1 MLPLYAVENTS
12 KVSKLITQQC
22 QSFKPGIYE
31 PTSSLLNELHW
42 NHIIAGCHS
51 VTLNNRRLW
60 KLEFFFPSDSQ
71 LASMKHTAKA
81 WCLLNYL
88 KSTSFRQMNKKK
100 KKEKK
105 GCNLRANHF
114 VLILRNSKHED
125 KRRKNAGFTLL
136 IMGHWLS
143 PNSMQLKFLHEI
155 SLLK

>member
-12 KVSKLITQQC
+12 KVWKLITQQC
-22 QSFKPGIYE
+22 QSFKPGFYE
-31 PTSSLLNELHW
+31 PSSSLLNELHW

-51 VTLNNRRLW
+51 VTLNNRRLR
-60 KLEFFFPSDSQ
+60 KLEFFPLWLPTCRHEAYS
-71 LASMKHTAKA
+71 
-81 WCLLNYL
+81 
-88 KSTSFRQMNKKK
+88 KSLVPFKLPKIYNLQTNEQKK
-100 KKEKK
+100 KK

-114 VLILRNSKHED
+114 VLILGNSKHED

>member
-12 KVSKLITQQC
+12 KVWKLITQQC

-60 KLEFFFPSDSQ
+60 KWECFFPLWLSTC
-71 LASMKHTAKA
+71 KHEAHS
-81 WCLLNYL
+81 
-88 KSTSFRQMNKKK
+88 KSLVLFKLPNIYILQTNEQK
-100 KKEKK
+100 KK
-105 GCNLRANHF
+105 GCSLRANHF
-114 VLILRNSKHED
+114 VLILGNSKHED
-125 KRRKNAGFTLL
+125 KRRKNARFTLL